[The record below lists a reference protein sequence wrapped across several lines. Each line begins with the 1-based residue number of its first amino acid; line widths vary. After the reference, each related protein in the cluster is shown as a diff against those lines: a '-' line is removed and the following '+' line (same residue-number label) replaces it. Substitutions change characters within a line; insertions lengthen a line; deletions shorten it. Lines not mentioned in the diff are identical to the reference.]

1 MQKKVK
7 FRKMRELVYQNYRS
21 YMQAP
26 LRAPIISSI
35 NEPQSQLEGS

>member
-26 LRAPIISSI
+26 LRAL
-35 NEPQSQLEGS
+35 LEVALTSLK